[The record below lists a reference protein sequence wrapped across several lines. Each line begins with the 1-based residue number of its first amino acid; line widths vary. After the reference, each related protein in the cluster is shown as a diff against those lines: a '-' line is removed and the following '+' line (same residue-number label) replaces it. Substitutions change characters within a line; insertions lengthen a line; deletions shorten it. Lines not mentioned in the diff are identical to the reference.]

1 MVVKTFKETIICIV
15 IIVVIFSLDIFTQK
29 YTKNTTNEI
38 TEIFSELK
46 QLALREDK
54 EQMEKEIVKLDDE
67 WNKKHDK
74 LAYYIEHDELEKVDT
89 AIVSAK
95 SYIETE
101 DYPSA
106 LAELD
111 VGKFVLEHIQ
121 RKYAFNLVNIF

>member
-1 MVVKTFKETIICIV
+1 MFKETIICIV

-29 YTKNTTNEI
+29 YTKKTTNEV

-46 QLALREDK
+46 QLALMEDK

-67 WNKKHDK
+67 WNKRHDK

-106 LAELD
+106 SAELD

-121 RKYAFNLVNIF
+121 KKYAFNLVNIF

>member
-1 MVVKTFKETIICIV
+1 MFKETIICIV

-95 SYIETE
+95 SYIQTE
-101 DYPSA
+101 DYSSA
-106 LAELD
+106 ASEFD

-121 RKYAFNLVNIF
+121 EKYKFNLVNIF

>member
-121 RKYAFNLVNIF
+121 RKYEFNLVNIF